1 MVAST
6 LSRAAGLG
14 ELKEGSGQLQL
25 LLRAI
30 LGFVSMWFGYSGRGG
45 ARGGV
50 GVGVMGGDGG
60 CRGGDGEC
68 VAGSSE
74 GETAGGR
81 GLVIGLQRGA
91 ALYFVGLGI
100 EAAR

>member
-14 ELKEGSGQLQL
+14 ELKEGSSQLQL

-30 LGFVSMWFGYSGRGG
+30 LGFVSMWFGSSGDGG
-45 ARGGV
+45 ARGVGIGV
-50 GVGVMGGDGG
+50 KGGGGG

-68 VAGSSE
+68 VAGSRE

-81 GLVIGLQRGA
+81 GLVTGMQRGA
-91 ALYFVGLGI
+91 ALYFIGLGI

>member
-14 ELKEGSGQLQL
+14 EFKKSSGQLQL

-30 LGFVSMWFGYSGRGG
+30 LGFVSMWFGSSGRGG
-45 ARGGV
+45 TRRGGM
-50 GVGVMGGDGG
+50 GVDVMGGGGG
-60 CRGGDGEC
+60 CRGGDAEG

-74 GETAGGR
+74 GETAGG
-81 GLVIGLQRGA
+81 
-91 ALYFVGLGI
+91 
-100 EAAR
+100 

>member
-14 ELKEGSGQLQL
+14 ELKKGSGQLQL

-30 LGFVSMWFGYSGRGG
+30 LGFVSMWFGSSGDGG
-45 ARGGV
+45 TRGGV
-50 GVGVMGGDGG
+50 GVGVKGGGGG
-60 CRGGDGEC
+60 CRGGDGES
-68 VAGSSE
+68 VAGSTE

-81 GLVIGLQRGA
+81 GLVTGLQRGA
-91 ALYFVGLGI
+91 ALYFARLGI

>member
-14 ELKEGSGQLQL
+14 KLKKGSGQLQL

-30 LGFVSMWFGYSGRGG
+30 LGFVSMWFGSSGHGGTRGG
-45 ARGGV
+45 SV
-50 GVGVMGGDGG
+50 GVDVMGGGG
-60 CRGGDGEC
+60 GYRGDGEG

-74 GETAGGR
+74 GQTAGG
-81 GLVIGLQRGA
+81 
-91 ALYFVGLGI
+91 
-100 EAAR
+100 